1 MKTKTLAMLL
11 AAFMSVA
18 FLTSV
23 ACQQQQSGYNSGIG
37 GTGIG
42 GTEVGAVAGG
52 VAGGIIGN
60 QIGSGTGNTVA
71 TIAGVLI
78 GAAVGGY
85 LGSYWDQ
92 QDRQNV
98 SYSMQNNYDG
108 QTTQW
113 QNRNTGNYY
122 EVTPTQTYQY
132 QNRYCREFT
141 QTVYIDGR
149 PERAVGTACQRSDGQ
164 WEIVNSQ
171 SYY

>member
-1 MKTKTLAMLL
+1 M
-11 AAFMSVA
+11 
-18 FLTSV
+18 
-23 ACQQQQSGYNSGIG
+23 ACQQRQSGYNSGYG
-37 GTGIG
+37 GSGIG

-52 VAGGIIGN
+52 VAGGVIGS

-71 TIAGVLI
+71 TIAGVLL

-92 QDRQNV
+92 NDRQYA
-98 SYSMQNNYDG
+98 SYTLQNNYDN

-113 QNRNTGNYY
+113 RNPNSGYY
-122 EVTPTQTYQY
+122 NEMTPTRTYQN
-132 QNRYCREFT
+132 QGRYCREFT
-141 QTVYIDGR
+141 QTVYIDGQ
-149 PERAVGTACQRSDGQ
+149 PQRAVGTACQRADGQ